1 MDNVQDLEKQ
11 LNGFHGD
18 QNSKEYRV
26 LDEMLTRNLLAL
38 DGIDTANRDDIRE
51 LRKDSIKSIN
61 SCISILETKAK
72 NPGEDLI
79 NLVCSTKL
87 KTQKAKGCN

>member
-26 LDEMLTRNLLAL
+26 LDEMLTRNLIAL
-38 DGIDTANRDDIRE
+38 DGIETANRDDIRE
-51 LRKDSIKSIN
+51 LRKKSIKNIN

-72 NPGEDLI
+72 NSGE
-79 NLVCSTKL
+79 NLVKL
-87 KTQKAKGCN
+87 VAPNSKI

>member
-11 LNGFHGD
+11 LSGFHGD
-18 QNSKEYRV
+18 QNSKEYKV

-51 LRKDSIKSIN
+51 MRKDSIKNIN
-61 SCISILETKAK
+61 SCINILETKAK
-72 NPGEDLI
+72 NPGE
-79 NLVCSTKL
+79 NLTNLAFSTKIW
-87 KTQKAKGCN
+87 